1 MKKQIKRKRSGIV
14 IALILFLFSAAFLI
28 YGIYMVRYSLG
39 YVSTYTGTTT
49 VSTDKVM
56 QYVAS
61 ASAIYFGFGILFA
74 ACGSIVL
81 YFSSIL
87 FKTVGYAPAE
97 HIVLN
102 ADTDMDAHP
111 ENNPYYT
118 KPPVQE
124 TPVQETPA
132 QETPVQETPVQET
145 PAQETPE
152 TTEYHIRPDLASDSW
167 LKDAFIKK

>member
-74 ACGSIVL
+74 ACGAIVL

-102 ADTDMDAHP
+102 ADTDMLTRKTIHIILSHP
-111 ENNPYYT
+111 FRRRLFR
-118 KPPVQE
+118 KRLLRK
-124 TPVQETPA
+124 
-132 QETPVQETPVQET
+132 
-145 PAQETPE
+145 
-152 TTEYHIRPDLASDSW
+152 RPFRRRLFRKRLLRRRLKQRNIISDLIW
-167 LKDAFIKK
+167 LRIHG